1 MTDPQAALQAAF
13 CLLCQVDPAAWMAGS
28 VGRSIRHMRGTAPNK
43 WGHGASSIARALGP
57 TLAASRPD
65 WAGPSRRKWSGS
77 SNGTGKR
84 DGRNRAAAYMSL
96 LSESLNTLRELLD
109 DYDGLNARIT
119 QLSERVDNKSV
130 LARIS
135 PNT

>member
-1 MTDPQAALQAAF
+1 
-13 CLLCQVDPAAWMAGS
+13 
-28 VGRSIRHMRGTAPNK
+28 
-43 WGHGASSIARALGP
+43 
-57 TLAASRPD
+57 
-65 WAGPSRRKWSGS
+65 
-77 SNGTGKR
+77 
-84 DGRNRAAAYMSL
+84 MSL